1 MKQIFVQIMQKIEAW
16 LSFLL
21 FLLYICD
28 AGDLTCH
35 KPAKTLIRRLG
46 YICNTYYNYRRKGPI
61 EQISS
66 IASATKET
74 NVESLFS
81 VDNKYYTVCGQW
93 GA

>member
-1 MKQIFVQIMQKIEAW
+1 M
-16 LSFLL
+16 
-21 FLLYICD
+21 
-28 AGDLTCH
+28 
-35 KPAKTLIRRLG
+35 
-46 YICNTYYNYRRKGPI
+46 PI

-81 VDNKYYTVCGQW
+81 VDSKYYSVCGQW